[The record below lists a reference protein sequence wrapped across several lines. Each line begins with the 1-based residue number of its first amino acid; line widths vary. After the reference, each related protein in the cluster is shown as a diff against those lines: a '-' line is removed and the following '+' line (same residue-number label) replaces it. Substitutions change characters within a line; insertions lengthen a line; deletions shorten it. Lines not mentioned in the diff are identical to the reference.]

1 MAIYEYICEEHGVF
15 ERLVKMSDS
24 DKPQPCPACGK
35 EYPRNEIISSSGSFQ
50 LKGDWFKT
58 KGTY

>member
-1 MAIYEYICEEHGVF
+1 MAIYEYNCEEHGLF
-15 ERLVKMSDS
+15 ERLVKMSDA
-24 DKPQPCPACGK
+24 DQLQQCPVCGK
-35 EYPRNEIISSSGSFQ
+35 EYHRNETISSGGSFQ